1 MNGDISDRI
10 KQSVTMR
17 DLCNHFGIRVS
28 QNKSICPFHSDTK
41 PSMQIYDGRRGY
53 YCFVC
58 NQGGSVI
65 DFVMQ
70 YCGLDY
76 INACKYLNDS
86 FHLGLDII
94 NGTESKQSE
103 RDRIE
108 AERKRSER
116 ERYRQE
122 LSRLKSTCERFFAEW
137 VRLDRIVSEN
147 APDGPLDDL
156 DPEWCEAV
164 RRIDG
169 AWFDAVMADS
179 AVTQFERG
187 AV

>member
-1 MNGDISDRI
+1 MNDNISDRI

-17 DLCNHFGIRVS
+17 DVCNHFGIRVA
-28 QNKSICPFHSDTK
+28 QNKAICPFHSDTK

-70 YCGLDY
+70 YNGLDY

-86 FHLGLDII
+86 FHLGLDI
-94 NGTESKQSE
+94 NGTESKRSE
-103 RDRIE
+103 QERIE
-108 AERKRSER
+108 AARKRSER

-122 LSRLKSTCERFFAEW
+122 LSRLQSTCERFFAEW
-137 VRLDRIVSEN
+137 VRLDRIMAEK
-147 APDGPLDDL
+147 APDGPLDDF
-156 DPEWCEAV
+156 DAEWCDAIK
-164 RRIDG
+164 RIDG
-169 AWFDAVMADS
+169 AWFDAVTADS
-179 AVTQFERG
+179 AVTQFERQ
-187 AV
+187 AT